1 MVKGIAL
8 IEGAVGILNEEHRH
22 FVLFQDDFLTT
33 QALANATQRH
43 NLHQLFANMGHLA
56 KTVYQARTIGCH
68 LFVRLQSVQLTIEQ
82 HTL

>member
-43 NLHQLFANMGHLA
+43 NLHQFLAHMGYFAKA
-56 KTVYQARTIGCH
+56 VYQAGSIGSQ
-68 LFVRLQSVQLTIEQ
+68 LFVCLQAIQLTIQQ
-82 HTL
+82 HAL